1 MAAAAQLGELA
12 GKVAIVTGAA
22 RGIGLATARAFA
34 EAGSALVLTDVDQA
48 EGEAVASDIA
58 EKGGGARFLVADH
71 GSDADWKR
79 IVHTALSAFGRVDFL
94 VANAGIHSAMPITEM
109 TLEEFRRLN
118 RVNLKGPFLGLR
130 HVTDAMRKHGEGG
143 AVVLLSSVAGKVGL
157 PAHAHYCA
165 AKGGVRL
172 MAKAAALELGPEKIR
187 VNSIHPGYI
196 RTRMTENAS
205 RATSGGEQATVAM
218 SIPLGRAGEPAD
230 IAQGALF
237 LASPRG
243 QFITGTE
250 LVIDGGWTA
259 R

>member
-1 MAAAAQLGELA
+1 
-12 GKVAIVTGAA
+12 
-22 RGIGLATARAFA
+22 
-34 EAGSALVLTDVDQA
+34 
-48 EGEAVASDIA
+48 
-58 EKGGGARFLVADH
+58 
-71 GSDADWKR
+71 
-79 IVHTALSAFGRVDFL
+79 
-94 VANAGIHSAMPITEM
+94 
-109 TLEEFRRLN
+109 
-118 RVNLKGPFLGLR
+118 
-130 HVTDAMRKHGEGG
+130 MRKHGEGG

-205 RATSGGEQATVAM
+205 RATAGGEQATVAM
-218 SIPLGRAGEPAD
+218 SIPLGRAGEPGD

-243 QFITGTE
+243 RFITGTE